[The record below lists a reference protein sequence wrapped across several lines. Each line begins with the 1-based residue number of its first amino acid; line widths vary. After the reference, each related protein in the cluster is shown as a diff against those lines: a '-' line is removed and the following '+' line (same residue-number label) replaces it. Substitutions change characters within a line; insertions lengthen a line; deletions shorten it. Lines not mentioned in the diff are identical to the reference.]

1 MTDGDGRER
10 LHAEIAAFYAGFGQ
24 PEELHAAFR
33 QAALLVPLTAENRV
47 FFLPFGGV
55 DWLCTFT
62 SVEEYARFIAARD
75 RLDDATA
82 LDQDYRYHWI
92 FGRRLRDYLDTR
104 DEPAGIAIDILGSA
118 PMAFPPDLTEHA
130 TDGQGMR

>member
-24 PEELHAAFR
+24 PDALLTAFR
-33 QAALLVPLTAENRV
+33 QAAVLVPLTAEKRV

-55 DWLCTFT
+55 DWLCAFT
-62 SVEEYARFIAARD
+62 SVEEYARFVAARD
-75 RLDDATA
+75 RLDNT
-82 LDQDYRYHWI
+82 DQDYHYHWI